1 MSSCLQ
7 MTVSDPLELL
17 TILNK
22 DLEKIRDQ
30 PKQWKMVFNP
40 DPTKQAQEVAFS
52 KKKKNKKKT
61 TTKNSRIFSL
71 ISTLI
76 NLWLKNFKRKN
87 NQDLNQTKN

>member
-17 TILNK
+17 TTLNK

-40 DPTKQAQEVAFS
+40 DPTKQAQEATFS
-52 KKKKNKKKT
+52 KKKNKQKKT

>member
-40 DPTKQAQEVAFS
+40 DPTKQAQEATFS
-52 KKKKNKKKT
+52 KKKTNKKKQQQKT
-61 TTKNSRIFSL
+61 QEYLVSSL
-71 ISTLI
+71 L
-76 NLWLKNFKRKN
+76 
-87 NQDLNQTKN
+87 